1 MATTIRVVVTQEE
14 AVQAAGDM
22 ENQGLHVMT
31 SSAAGT
37 VVYSDPEEAKTLN
50 GFVVIGFD
58 GASIIKVS

>member
-1 MATTIRVVVTQEE
+1 MATTIRVVVTREE

-31 SSAAGT
+31 SSAAGM
-37 VVYSDPEEAKTLN
+37 VVYSDPDGAKTLD

-58 GASIIKVS
+58 GASTLKVT

>member
-1 MATTIRVVVTQEE
+1 MATTIRVVATQGE

-31 SSAAGT
+31 SSAADT
-37 VVYSDPEEAKTLN
+37 VIYSDPDGAKVLN

-58 GASIIKVS
+58 GASTIKLI